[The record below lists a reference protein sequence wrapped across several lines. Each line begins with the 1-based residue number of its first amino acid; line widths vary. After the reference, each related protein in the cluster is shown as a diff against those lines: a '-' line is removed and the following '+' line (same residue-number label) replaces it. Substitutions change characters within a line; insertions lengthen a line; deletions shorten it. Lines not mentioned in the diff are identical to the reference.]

1 MYTRFIEFYRF
12 DLSGDSI
19 HILNYIVSGSLD
31 LDHPAVLFLADR
43 QDIRRIG
50 SRHDSQA
57 VSAMDGFNMI
67 TAHNNRKLFTFIDKG
82 GRMLVLVARPI
93 GIQQID
99 RTAVRM
105 IPNRETD

>member
-12 DLSGDSI
+12 DLSGDGI
-19 HILNYIVSGSLD
+19 HTLNYIVSGSLD
-31 LDHPAVLFLADR
+31 LDHPAVLSLADR

-50 SRHDSQA
+50 CRVDSLA
-57 VSAMDGFNMI
+57 VCAMVGLNMI

-82 GRMLVLVARPI
+82 GRTLVLVARPI

-99 RTAVRM
+99 RTTVRM

>member
-12 DLSGDSI
+12 DLSGNSI
-19 HILNYIVSGSLD
+19 HTLNYIVSGSLD
-31 LDHPAVLFLADR
+31 LDHPAVLSLADR

-57 VSAMDGFNMI
+57 VSAMDGINML

-82 GRMLVLVARPI
+82 GRTLGLVARPI

-99 RTAVRM
+99 RTAGRM

>member
-12 DLSGDSI
+12 DLSGDGI
-19 HILNYIVSGSLD
+19 HTLNYIVSGSLD
-31 LDHPAVLFLADR
+31 LDHPAVLSLADR

-82 GRMLVLVARPI
+82 GPDAGLGRS
-93 GIQQID
+93 
-99 RTAVRM
+99 
-105 IPNRETD
+105 PNRYSTDRSYDGPNDPKP

>member
-12 DLSGDSI
+12 DLSGDGI
-19 HILNYIVSGSLD
+19 HTLNYIVSGSLD
-31 LDHPAVLFLADR
+31 LDHPAVLSLADR

-67 TAHNNRKLFTFIDKG
+67 TAHNKPETFYLY
-82 GRMLVLVARPI
+82 R
-93 GIQQID
+93 
-99 RTAVRM
+99 
-105 IPNRETD
+105 

>member
-19 HILNYIVSGSLD
+19 HTLNYIVSGSLD

-57 VSAMDGFNMI
+57 VSCNGWFQYDNGAQQPE
-67 TAHNNRKLFTFIDKG
+67 TFYLY
-82 GRMLVLVARPI
+82 R
-93 GIQQID
+93 
-99 RTAVRM
+99 
-105 IPNRETD
+105 